1 MRIIL
6 ILSALALTL
15 AAVPA
20 RANCYEHC
28 HDDGH
33 GNTTCHVNCY

>member
-1 MRIIL
+1 MKLLLAAAAIL
-6 ILSALALTL
+6 FALAT
-15 AAVPA
+15 VPA
-20 RANCYEHC
+20 SAGCYEHC

>member
-1 MRIIL
+1 MRIVL
-6 ILSALALTL
+6 IALALC
-15 AAVPA
+15 AAFAGPA

-28 HDDGH
+28 HDDGR